1 MWWRIRKFGSGFHP
15 QLWRLFGC
23 GGTVVRAV
31 GRIGRL
37 GGMSVGQWAIR
48 VDWLFALFV
57 FARRV
62 SRFLA
67 MMRRARSWVM
77 DRAMIPGAWRRRGFL
92 LVAGARGWLVWASS
106 VIGGAEGGAE
116 DACLALNGRGS
127 SIARHAR
134 FLGVGV
140 VGWAEEGGV
149 PCVRRGC
156 HNCPRGSV
164 READPM
170 LWLVCSIESSGSVL
184 PMLPRR

>member
-1 MWWRIRKFGSGFHP
+1 
-15 QLWRLFGC
+15 
-23 GGTVVRAV
+23 
-31 GRIGRL
+31 
-37 GGMSVGQWAIR
+37 MSVGQWAIR

-77 DRAMIPGAWRRRGFL
+77 DRAMIPGAWRRRWFFF
-92 LVAGARGWLVWASS
+92 VAGARGGLVWVSS
-106 VIGGAEGGAE
+106 VSGRAEGGAG
-116 DACLALNGRGS
+116 DACLTLNGRGS

-149 PCVRRGC
+149 PSARRGC

-164 READPM
+164 REAVSDA
-170 LWLVCSIESSGSVL
+170 VVGV
-184 PMLPRR
+184 